1 MHDKFNGPPTL
12 FRVFPAYL
20 NHKLIVLG
28 LELILK
34 LRHGYFDDLVLSI
47 LPRKLSWGLGYF
59 LIGRFRENFYLRCAA
74 QASYSS
80 LLRRLLGCVK
90 CWGLGSWCD
99 IATQSVFGGAGSP
112 VRITPL

>member
-34 LRHGYFDDLVLSI
+34 LRHGYLDDLVLSI
-47 LPRKLSWGLGYF
+47 LPRKLHRGLDYF
-59 LIGRFRENFYLRCAA
+59 INGGLMENFY
-74 QASYSS
+74 
-80 LLRRLLGCVK
+80 
-90 CWGLGSWCD
+90 
-99 IATQSVFGGAGSP
+99 
-112 VRITPL
+112 